1 MDRLSGALDGAGQV
15 DEAVAIGRKA
25 VDLEPH
31 SNLLRYNFAVKLFH
45 ARRFDESRAQYER
58 ILETDPAN
66 TLATLAIATAYA
78 YSNRRAEAIPV
89 YRRVIESDPK
99 SVAARYNLGFSLLA
113 LGRTEEAATAFE
125 GAVTVDPAYFPGHIG
140 LALTSL
146 RLGKHEKA
154 VAEFQW
160 VLQRLDRDKTVASDY
175 GVDME
180 TVYRDV
186 WRGLAQSLSCLGRF
200 AEARQAAQKALD
212 RIDESQRGEVQRR
225 LERCRQLLA
234 VESRLPAVLAGKEA
248 PADVAT
254 RRALAEWL
262 YEDRQ
267 FNYASAQALLGG
279 LAQQPSLADDLESQ
293 DRLRAACAAGQAG
306 CGIGEDATGLSQA
319 VKAKLRKQ
327 ALAWLE
333 ADRDAWKQR
342 LQSGSQHE
350 RSKAARTFAGWSRNK
365 DLACLCNQADLA
377 KLPAS
382 ESKEWQGMWAE
393 VNAIAAGDPVVQRL
407 RGYEYAR
414 HKEWAKA
421 AEVYAG
427 LVSTEP
433 SDDAEVWFECA
444 AVQLLA
450 GDTQGYRATCRQ
462 MLKRPP
468 GDSRLRP
475 YLVARPA
482 RWPPTRSTIRP
493 SP

>member
-1 MDRLSGALDGAGQV
+1 M
-15 DEAVAIGRKA
+15 
-25 VDLEPH
+25 
-31 SNLLRYNFAVKLFH
+31 
-45 ARRFDESRAQYER
+45 
-58 ILETDPAN
+58 
-66 TLATLAIATAYA
+66 
-78 YSNRRAEAIPV
+78 
-89 YRRVIESDPK
+89 
-99 SVAARYNLGFSLLA
+99 
-113 LGRTEEAATAFE
+113 
-125 GAVTVDPAYFPGHIG
+125 
-140 LALTSL
+140 
-146 RLGKHEKA
+146 
-154 VAEFQW
+154 
-160 VLQRLDRDKTVASDY
+160 
-175 GVDME
+175 
-180 TVYRDV
+180 
-186 WRGLAQSLSCLGRF
+186 
-200 AEARQAAQKALD
+200 
-212 RIDESQRGEVQRR
+212 
-225 LERCRQLLA
+225 LA

-267 FNYASAQALLGG
+267 FNYASARLYWAVF
-279 LAQQPSLADDLESQ
+279 AQQPSLADDLESQ

-342 LQSGSQHE
+342 LQSGSSAE

-414 HKEWAKA
+414 HKAWAKA

-468 GDSRLRP
+468 GASRLRP
-475 YLVARPA
+475 YLVARACTLASDSVDDPA
-482 RWPPTRSTIRP
+482 QPMSISSEELNRSANAFWSLTERGAVCCRAKREGEAVALFERSLQAESKP
-493 SP
+493 GCAVLNWLWLAVAHQQLGERDEARSQARSGRRVARFFGQRESDQRRRVETAHARLAGG